1 MVVGGFVMRK
11 RLLWGLMVF
20 LSVSVLA
27 GAQANGKLQIHFI
40 DVGQGDGALLIS
52 PQGETVL
59 FDGGVLNKCDKPL
72 SYLQQLG
79 VTKIDYLVVSH
90 YHSDHI
96 GCTPQEFQ
104 EFPLQ
109 KDSIDRGFNY
119 TTGVYNDYVTAVGQ
133 HRVSVT
139 HPGKE
144 IVLDSSSPN
153 PVKIKIVVVDG
164 VPLNAPPIATDN
176 ENDLSLAALVSFGRF
191 RAEIGGDLSG
201 VANVRHFGS
210 TTIEYK
216 DIESSVAPD
225 VGPIDVYKVHHH
237 CSAFSSNQTWLSQV
251 TPTVAI
257 VSVGDGNTYG
267 HPAPECVQRLHAAG
281 IQKSYWTEH
290 GAGKVNPEP
299 GLDVVGGNIIVEVP
313 VPPADTVFT
322 VAYNDTQ
329 LDTYPVRQAASSSP
343 GPGNN
348 GPPNVPSGPKYA
360 WSKNSKVYHY
370 ASCSYVT
377 NISSKNLQTG
387 SNPPRGKTLHQG
399 CPVRHQNPETT
410 DPSDLPQ

>member
-1 MVVGGFVMRK
+1 MRE
-11 RLLWGLMVF
+11 RLSWGLLVL
-20 LSVSVLA
+20 LSLSVLA
-27 GAQANGKLQIHFI
+27 AAQADGKLQIHFI

-59 FDGGVLNKCDKPL
+59 FDGGVLNRCDKPL
-72 SYLQQLG
+72 SYLEQLG
-79 VTKIDYLVVSH
+79 VTKIDYMVVSH

-96 GCTPQEFQ
+96 GCTPQELQ

-109 KDSIDRGFNY
+109 HDAIDRGFSY

-139 HPGKE
+139 HPGRE
-144 IVLDSSSPN
+144 ITLDSSSPN

-164 VPLNAPPIATDN
+164 VPLNSPAITTDN
-176 ENDLSLAALVSFGRF
+176 ENDLSLAAVVSFGRF

-210 TTIEYK
+210 NTVEYK
-216 DIESSVAPD
+216 DIESSVAAD

-237 CSAFSSNQTWLSQV
+237 CSAYSSNQIWLSQV

-257 VSVGDGNTYG
+257 VSAGDGNSYG

-281 IQKSYWTEH
+281 IQKNYWTEH

-299 GLDVVGGNIIVEVP
+299 GLDVIGGNIIVEVP
-313 VPPADTVFT
+313 APPGDTAFT

-329 LDTYPVRQAASSSP
+329 LDTYLVRQTAGPAPGAGGNTSP
-343 GPGNN
+343 T
-348 GPPNVPSGPKYA
+348 VPVGPKYA
-360 WSKNSKVYHY
+360 WSKKAKVYHY
-370 ASCSYVT
+370 ASCSYVA
-377 NISSKNLQTG
+377 NISSKNLQTA
-387 SNPPRGKTLHQG
+387 SSPPPGKTLHQG
-399 CPVRHQNPETT
+399 CPIHHQNPETT